1 MAIPFPRQALAYG
14 EPFYWDER
22 YNAERAK
29 HGKDHCFEWYCDL
42 DDLWPIL
49 EMYGGS
55 ELATSSDRSLII
67 GAGDSKL
74 GEQMLE
80 RGFHFIQ
87 AIDFCKTVV
96 DFMDKRY
103 EHQPRLQYSIVDAR
117 KLDRY
122 PTDHFQFIVDKG
134 CTDATFCSW
143 NSYLEV
149 LRLNQEVCRVLEPGR
164 FFLLVTYGS
173 APTRMPHLTHDSLPW
188 KVETMPL
195 PGKPGVFC
203 YICTKLHP
211 HELSRAQRAS
221 QEDRR
226 KRASFEKHEEVDI
239 EWERRKLAPS
249 CTTFKD
255 KYTRGQ
261 VRTVRVRD
269 ADMLLEQIEQARK
282 DAEELSIQ
290 SQEQSGDGTDKRA
303 SRASRELAR
312 ASRGSRDSL

>member
-1 MAIPFPRQALAYG
+1 
-14 EPFYWDER
+14 
-22 YNAERAK
+22 
-29 HGKDHCFEWYCDL
+29 
-42 DDLWPIL
+42 
-49 EMYGGS
+49 
-55 ELATSSDRSLII
+55 
-67 GAGDSKL
+67 
-74 GEQMLE
+74 
-80 RGFHFIQ
+80 
-87 AIDFCKTVV
+87 
-96 DFMDKRY
+96 
-103 EHQPRLQYSIVDAR
+103 
-117 KLDRY
+117 
-122 PTDHFQFIVDKG
+122 
-134 CTDATFCSW
+134 
-143 NSYLEV
+143 
-149 LRLNQEVCRVLEPGR
+149 
-164 FFLLVTYGS
+164 
-173 APTRMPHLTHDSLPW
+173 
-188 KVETMPL
+188 MPL

-203 YICTKLHP
+203 YVCTKLHP

-290 SQEQSGDGTDKRA
+290 SQEQSGDGADKRA

>member
-49 EMYGGS
+49 EMYGGDD
-55 ELATSSDRSLII
+55 LAKSSDRSLII
-67 GAGDSKL
+67 GAGDSAL

-143 NSYLEV
+143 NS
-149 LRLNQEVCRVLEPGR
+149 
-164 FFLLVTYGS
+164 
-173 APTRMPHLTHDSLPW
+173 
-188 KVETMPL
+188 
-195 PGKPGVFC
+195 
-203 YICTKLHP
+203 
-211 HELSRAQRAS
+211 
-221 QEDRR
+221 
-226 KRASFEKHEEVDI
+226 
-239 EWERRKLAPS
+239 
-249 CTTFKD
+249 
-255 KYTRGQ
+255 
-261 VRTVRVRD
+261 
-269 ADMLLEQIEQARK
+269 
-282 DAEELSIQ
+282 
-290 SQEQSGDGTDKRA
+290 
-303 SRASRELAR
+303 
-312 ASRGSRDSL
+312 